1 MRRGRKEINNYGGR
15 NDPSSG
21 VGAVYIRDGEHRGVC
36 SSPNP
41 IIMEINSF
49 LGCSGQIRSAELAA
63 N

>member
-15 NDPSSG
+15 NDPSSV
-21 VGAVYIRDGEHRGVC
+21 VGAAYRDGEHRGVC

-49 LGCSGQIRSAELAA
+49 LGCSGQIRSAE
-63 N
+63 